1 MEKKFIQ
8 NWTEKL
14 ENGELKKFPEMF
26 INDAETKEVKLPEKT
41 LVLGPELFGAY
52 ELMDTSNNTHYQ
64 APDVTH
70 AKYILYANRTKPE
83 TTVVPVDEKV
93 IEDAVKA
100 YEKHLDDTVRAI
112 VDDYKN
118 CFPMSKN
125 QVEISNQI
133 FVSLNLQRY

>member
-1 MEKKFIQ
+1 MEKKFVQ
-8 NWTEKL
+8 NWTQKL
-14 ENGELKKFPEMF
+14 ENGGLMKFPHMF
-26 INDAETKEVKLPEKT
+26 IDQNSAKEVKLPGKH

-52 ELMDTSNNTHYQ
+52 ELMDTSNNMHYQ
-64 APDVTH
+64 ASDINH

-83 TTVVPVDEKV
+83 STILPNSESEIEK
-93 IEDAVKA
+93 AVKS

-112 VDDYKN
+112 VEDYKK
-118 CFPMSKN
+118 CFPLSKN

>member
-1 MEKKFIQ
+1 MEKKFVQ

-14 ENGELKKFPEMF
+14 ENGLLKNFPEMF
-26 INDAETKEVKLPEKT
+26 IENAETKEVKLPGKT

-52 ELMDTSNNTHYQ
+52 ELMDTGNNTHYQ

-70 AKYILYANRTKPE
+70 AKFILYANRTKPE
-83 TTVVPVDEKV
+83 VLQVPTSESV
-93 IEDAVKA
+93 IEEAVKS

-112 VDDYKN
+112 VDDYKK

>member
-1 MEKKFIQ
+1 MEKKFVQ
-8 NWTEKL
+8 NWTKKL
-14 ENGELKKFPEMF
+14 ENGLLKNFPEMF
-26 INDAETKEVKLPEKT
+26 IENAETKEVKLPGKT

-70 AKYILYANRTKPE
+70 AKFILYANRTKPE
-83 TTVVPVDEKV
+83 VLQVPVSESV
-93 IEDAVKA
+93 IEEAVKS

-112 VDDYKN
+112 VDDYKK